1 MRQLKTNRTRPFFQ
15 SLASSALICTTLA
28 ACGGGDEDSIDP
40 GSGSS
45 LEPIVTLIEPS
56 SGDSNGGTVVTLSGE
71 GFMDDVEVGTV
82 VTFGSIAATDV
93 EIVDD
98 STITCVTPSGMAGDQ
113 VVVVV
118 INSNGSG
125 AACCYEY
132 IEVTE
137 DDPVITGLDPDSG
150 EPEGGTSVMISG
162 VNFTEEVEGETSVSF
177 GGLEALEVVVVDDSL
192 ISCISP
198 PGIDG
203 DIVEVMVS
211 NPRGVAVFDGFAYI
225 DTSDDPIITSVEPN
239 VDLPVGGALVTI
251 TGAQFTE
258 EAPGETSVLFGDNPA
273 EGVVV
278 VDDATI
284 ECVAPEGLDNAI
296 VSIAVSN
303 PRGTAILT
311 DAFSYLDPSDDPV
324 IDALDPSEGAAE
336 GGELV
341 TISGS
346 MFAEAV
352 AGETT
357 VLFGESPASDVLVL
371 DDLTITCLSPPGSP
385 GESVDVS
392 VVSPRGTG
400 SLVGAYHYID
410 PSLDDPQVTGIDPAQ
425 GEPVGGTL
433 VTISGSQFEEDQ
445 VGETTV
451 DFGGVMATEVVVV
464 DDGTITCLSPAGADG
479 VTVDVTVTN
488 PRGSAIFAGFSYV
501 DTTDDP
507 VLSSINPA
515 EGLPLG
521 GSNVTITGSQFTE
534 DVVGETSVL
543 FGDNPATN
551 VVVVDDATIT
561 CDAPAGADNTTVE
574 ISVVNPRGTATL
586 CCYSY
591 VDTSDDPMITGLS
604 PAEGDYSGGGL
615 VTITGSQFTEAVAGE
630 TSVTFGGVAAA
641 DVVVVDDA
649 TITCTAPSGEAGD
662 VAVVSVSNPR
672 GTGSYSGYTY
682 TGGAP
687 VLASLSPSAG
697 AEGGGELVTL
707 TGERFSMTNAGV
719 TSVLFDGVSAT
730 DVVVIDDM
738 TITCVT
744 PPGQGVVAVSV
755 SNALGS
761 SAMGEGYTYLESTE
775 ATAADVDGDGLMD
788 LVVGSPMHEGGG
800 ERAGA
805 VHLYLSSGAL
815 TSEEDI
821 SSSAA
826 DLVIIGAA
834 PRDHFGATVATGDL
848 NQDGQ
853 EDLIVAAPR
862 AAGDGMVYV
871 FNGPL
876 SAGVVMADVADH
888 IISAAGT
895 SAADSRI
902 ADRLGAAL
910 VVQDL
915 NGDGADDL
923 IIGAPGVDYGPSGTS
938 VYAAGLK
945 SPMGLHVAA
954 DGSLWVAESGSGS
967 ADPNDPEGSA
977 LDDSGVSRVPAA
989 GVIEQVIT
997 GLPSLTDEGFAG
1009 GASDLLFDSMGSLV
1023 LVQQDGASALSNSVL
1038 EFDASLW
1045 SPGAPAL
1052 GPADVTAQWEI
1063 ASFGESLGYDHNNA
1077 YGVAE
1082 GADGHLYVANAG
1094 SNSIFK
1100 IERPSGV
1107 ISELVSF
1114 PQIEQPSP
1122 FGPPFTDS
1130 VPTRILAHADGFYVV
1145 NLTGFPFNEGAAS
1158 VFNVDY
1164 AGNVTELASGL
1175 SRATD
1180 VALNPVDGSLYVA
1193 QFDVFDLTA
1202 GPPWLFGTGSVV
1214 RVTSEGLETVATLTT
1229 PTGVAFDASGNM
1241 YVSSMITGL
1250 IYRYD
1255 AEEPAVRADVGAAYV
1270 FHGGAGF
1277 AASQSA
1283 ASADVILAGEVSGDR
1298 FGCSAGVGDYDGD
1311 SQADLFVGASRA
1323 NPVTPNGLIDDGA
1336 VFLWL
1341 GPVSDSQT
1349 YQAADAHY
1357 ALLGDDEGA
1366 MGASLAVGDVNGDGL
1381 DDLVVSAPDADS
1393 EVAYA
1398 AGLVLIFYG
1407 DAVVYS
1413 ESADNADV
1421 LLHGATARGDFGA
1434 GLLVAD
1440 LSGDGVMDILATAP
1454 DESAGAERNGQAYLF
1469 SGGPVLGD
1477 TWALAADV
1485 VLTGRARDYEHFGE
1499 SAGAVD
1505 RDSDGVLDLC
1515 VSASG
1520 SDLEPSSSGSVHL
1533 FSGDGGLA
1541 ADSDADAA
1549 ALSIAGEPGD
1559 GHFGGSLSSGD

>member
-1 MRQLKTNRTRPFFQ
+1 M
-15 SLASSALICTTLA
+15 
-28 ACGGGDEDSIDP
+28 
-40 GSGSS
+40 
-45 LEPIVTLIEPS
+45 TLIEPS
-56 SGDSNGGTVVTLSGE
+56 SGDSNGGTLVTLSGE
-71 GFMDDVEVGTV
+71 GFMDGVDVGTV

-132 IEVTE
+132 IESTE

-150 EPEGGTSVMISG
+150 GPEGGTSVMISG
-162 VNFTEEVEGETSVSF
+162 ANFTEEVVGETSVSF
-177 GGLEALEVVVVDDSL
+177 GGLEALDVVVVDDSL

-239 VDLPVGGALVTI
+239 VDLPAGGALVTI
-251 TGAQFTE
+251 TGALFTE
-258 EAPGETSVLFGDNPA
+258 ETPGETSVLFGDIPA
-273 EGVVV
+273 EGVAV
-278 VDDATI
+278 VDDETI
-284 ECVAPEGLDNAI
+284 ECVAPAGLDNTM

-303 PRGTAILT
+303 PRGTAVLT

-324 IDALDPSEGAAE
+324 IDALDPSEGPAE

-341 TISGS
+341 TI
-346 MFAEAV
+346 
-352 AGETT
+352 
-357 VLFGESPASDVLVL
+357 
-371 DDLTITCLSPPGSP
+371 
-385 GESVDVS
+385 
-392 VVSPRGTG
+392 TG
-400 SLVGAYHYID
+400 SL
-410 PSLDDPQVTGIDPAQ
+410 
-425 GEPVGGTL
+425 
-433 VTISGSQFEEDQ
+433 
-445 VGETTV
+445 
-451 DFGGVMATEVVVV
+451 
-464 DDGTITCLSPAGADG
+464 
-479 VTVDVTVTN
+479 
-488 PRGSAIFAGFSYV
+488 
-501 DTTDDP
+501 
-507 VLSSINPA
+507 
-515 EGLPLG
+515 
-521 GSNVTITGSQFTE
+521 FTE
-534 DVVGETSVL
+534 T
-543 FGDNPATN
+543 
-551 VVVVDDATIT
+551 
-561 CDAPAGADNTTVE
+561 
-574 ISVVNPRGTATL
+574 
-586 CCYSY
+586 
-591 VDTSDDPMITGLS
+591 
-604 PAEGDYSGGGL
+604 
-615 VTITGSQFTEAVAGE
+615 VAGE

-641 DVVVVDDA
+641 DVVVVDDV
-649 TITCTAPSGEAGD
+649 TITCTAPAGEAGD
-662 VAVVSVSNPR
+662 VAVVSVSNTR

-707 TGERFSMTNAGV
+707 TGERFSMTNAGM
-719 TSVLFDGVSAT
+719 TSVLFGGVPAT
-730 DVVVIDDM
+730 DVVIIDDM
-738 TITCVT
+738 TITCVA
-744 PPGQGVVAVSV
+744 PPGQGVVTVSV

-761 SAMGEGYTYLESTE
+761 SALGEGYTYLASTE

-788 LVVGSPMHEGGG
+788 LVVGSPMHQGGG

-834 PRDHFGATVATGDL
+834 PGDHFGANVATGDL

-895 SAADSRI
+895 SATDSRM

-977 LDDSGVSRVPAA
+977 LDDSGVSRIPAE

-1009 GASDLLFDSMGSLV
+1009 GASDLFFDSMGSLV

-1038 EFDASLW
+1038 EFDTSLW

-1052 GPADVTAQWEI
+1052 GPSDIMAQWEI

-1082 GADGHLYVANAG
+1082 GTDGHLYVANAG

-1214 RVTSEGLETVATLTT
+1214 RVSSEGLETVATLTT

-1250 IYRYD
+1250 VYRYA

-1270 FHGGAGF
+1270 FHGGVGL

-1283 ASADVILAGEVSGDR
+1283 ASADVILAGEVTGDR

-1311 SQADLFVGASRA
+1311 GQADLFVGASRA

-1421 LLHGATARGDFGA
+1421 LLHGATASGDFGA

-1440 LSGDGVMDILATAP
+1440 LSGDGFMDILATAP

-1499 SAGAVD
+1499 SVGAVD
-1505 RDSDGVLDLC
+1505 RDGDGVLDLC
-1515 VSASG
+1515 VSAYG
-1520 SDLEPSSSGSVHL
+1520 SALELSSSGSVHL
-1533 FSGDGGLA
+1533 FSGDGWLA
-1541 ADSDADAA
+1541 VDSDADEA
-1549 ALSIAGEPGD
+1549 ALSIAGESGD
-1559 GHFGGSLSSGD
+1559 GRFGGSLSSGE